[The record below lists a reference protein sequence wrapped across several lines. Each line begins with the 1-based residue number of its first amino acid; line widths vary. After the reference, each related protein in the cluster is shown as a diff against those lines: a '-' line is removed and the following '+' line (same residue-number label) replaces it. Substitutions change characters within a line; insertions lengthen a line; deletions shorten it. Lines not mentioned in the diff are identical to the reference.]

1 MIPALLIKI
10 CTVPKALTAASM
22 TFFPSATD
30 PGAIAA
36 FPPASHKHCIQLR
49 TAGLTLLDLVDDGL
63 SRLLRDIIDYY

>member
-36 FPPASHKHCIQLR
+36 FPPADHKHCLQLKA
-49 TAGLTLLDLVDDGL
+49 AGLTLLNLVDDGL
-63 SRLLRDIIDYY
+63 SRLLRDIVDHY